1 MSSWQRFLRF
11 RGLFL
16 AVLLASSPA
25 FAIDMQAL
33 MRDTQRSSQSN
44 GQLNLVWW
52 IPLDFWKASLANNQ
66 QLSEQGKATM
76 LKTLQDYTLV
86 ALIHARIGAGGV
98 MDAASMDDLIMNTR
112 LQVGAETIAPLKPAD
127 LNPAVSVVVATFK
140 PLLSNL
146 LGKVGQSMEILVY
159 SNQAVNGK
167 YQLDPRS
174 AGAMQYTLYDQ
185 TYRWRLPLGS
195 LLPNRVDPNTHEE
208 FPGDYLY
215 SPYTGAKLT
224 VQ

>member
-1 MSSWQRFLRF
+1 MFSWRRISNFS
-11 RGLFL
+11 GLLL
-16 AVLLASSPA
+16 ALLLASSSA

-33 MRDTQRSSQSN
+33 MRDTQRTSQSN

-52 IPLDFWKASLANNQ
+52 IPFDFWKTSLAANQ
-66 QLSEQGKATM
+66 QLSEQGNATM

-86 ALIHARIGAGGV
+86 ALIHAKIGAGGV
-98 MDAASMDDLIMNTR
+98 TDAASMDDLIMNTR
-112 LQVGAETIAPLKPAD
+112 LQVGTDIIAPVNPAD
-127 LNPAVSVVVATFK
+127 LNPALSVVVATFK
-140 PLLSNL
+140 PLLANL
-146 LGKVGQSMEILVY
+146 LGKIGQSMEVLVY
-159 SNQAVNGK
+159 SSPIVNGK
-167 YQLDPRS
+167 YELDPLS

-195 LLPNRVDPNTHEE
+195 LLPKRFDPNTHEE